1 MKAVCL
7 LFMIF
12 FMWGTDVSAQ
22 VVDMR
27 AYSRQRGFK
36 AYRAKTPA
44 PVQKRQA
51 APAAGQNRQAVPAGN
66 AQVGESGK
74 SDNKKSADSLAQ
86 TAEMREYIQNNPH
99 VRPDI

>member
-36 AYRAKTPA
+36 AYRAKSPA
-44 PVQKRQA
+44 LVQNRQA
-51 APAAGQNRQAVPAGN
+51 ASAAGQNRQTTPAEN
-66 AQVGESGK
+66 AQAGEAEK
-74 SDNKKSADSLAQ
+74 SDDKKSAGSSAQ
-86 TAEMREYIQNNPH
+86 TAEMREYSQNNPH

>member
-36 AYRAKTPA
+36 AYRAKAPA
-44 PVQKRQA
+44 PVQNRQA
-51 APAAGQNRQAVPAGN
+51 ASAAGQNRQAAPAEN
-66 AQVGESGK
+66 AQAGESGK
-74 SDNKKSADSLAQ
+74 SDDKKSAGSSAQ
-86 TAEMREYIQNNPH
+86 TEEMREYIRNNPH
-99 VRPDI
+99 VLPDV

>member
-7 LFMIF
+7 LFMIL

-36 AYRAKTPA
+36 AYRAKSPA
-44 PVQKRQA
+44 LVQNRQA
-51 APAAGQNRQAVPAGN
+51 ASAAGQNRQAAPAEN
-66 AQVGESGK
+66 AQAGESEK
-74 SDNKKSADSLAQ
+74 SDDKKSAGSSAQ

>member
-27 AYSRQRGFK
+27 AYSRQHGFK
-36 AYRAKTPA
+36 AYRAKASAPA
-44 PVQKRQA
+44 QNRQA
-51 APAAGQNRQAVPAGN
+51 TPTAGQNRQAVPAEN
-66 AQVGESGK
+66 AQAGESGK
-74 SDNKKSADSLAQ
+74 SDDKKSAGSSAQ